1 MSRQQLMKNN
11 GEEQTARWNPAPATN
26 WVYLGESRLLIR
38 ALVTSFLAVAGF
50 LAGVAYAQEPA
61 RTIPTASSGNSAS
74 TPAKKDPAGSDRVV
88 LKVGDV
94 QVTQAEFESRISDIE
109 PQGGDADKE
118 GPAEKNRRRLG
129 DDYASVLMLSQ
140 QAVANRLD
148 STPEVSRQL
157 AIDRI
162 QILSDAEFAS
172 LMRQA
177 APTRE
182 EIGQYYAAH
191 PSDYDEVKIIRLFI
205 WKRGADSKNAR
216 GLSAQDARA
225 RADAILQA
233 SAAGRDAKNLTAAF
247 KDSDDGMLDRDP
259 IAFPRGELPPKM
271 EKAAFAINE
280 GEWAQAEDTPDA
292 IILVQLVKRDRQP
305 LGQVS
310 SLIEQQ
316 LQGQKMQALLDSMK
330 KNAGI
335 WMDEQYFGTAVA
347 PVPGEQ
353 RRSSNPPSELRKSAK
368 KGENNDEDATQK

>member
-11 GEEQTARWNPAPATN
+11 SEEQTVPRNPAPATN
-26 WVYLGESRLLIR
+26 WVYLGEWRTLIR
-38 ALVTSFLAVAGF
+38 VLVTSGLAVASC
-50 LAGVAYAQEPA
+50 LAGVAVAQEPA
-61 RTIPTASSGNSAS
+61 RTIPTASSGNSATTS
-74 TPAKKDPAGSDRVV
+74 AKKDSATSDRVV
-88 LKVGDV
+88 LKVGDI
-94 QVTQAEFESRISDIE
+94 QVTQAEFESRIGDIE

-118 GPAEKNRRRLG
+118 EPNEKNRRRLG

-182 EIGQYYAAH
+182 EISQYYAAH
-191 PSDYDEVKIIRLFI
+191 PSDYDEVKILRLFI
-205 WKRGADSKNAR
+205 WKRGAGSKNAR

-259 IAFPRGELPPKM
+259 IAFPRGELPPNM
-271 EKAAFAINE
+271 EKAAFAIKE

-292 IILVQLVKRDRQP
+292 IILLQLVKRDRQP

-316 LQGQKMQALLDSMK
+316 LQGQKMQALLEGMK